1 MSYMKLTDIIWLA
14 SQVMWLD
21 FQQLI
26 KNGSE
31 IKKYKTT
38 TRSLW
43 QWNPKPNNEKGYD
56 PFCNMVL

>member
-31 IKKYKTT
+31 IQKVQNYKQEVFVAVKSKT
-38 TRSLW
+38 
-43 QWNPKPNNEKGYD
+43 K
-56 PFCNMVL
+56 